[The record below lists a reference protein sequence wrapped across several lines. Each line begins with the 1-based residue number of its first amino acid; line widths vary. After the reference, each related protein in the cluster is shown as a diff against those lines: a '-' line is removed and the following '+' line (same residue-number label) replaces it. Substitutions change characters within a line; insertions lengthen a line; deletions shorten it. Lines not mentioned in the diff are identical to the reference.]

1 MSNDDKANPNRAPT
15 AIVPD
20 WAPPGHYYSPIVN
33 LGDIRQNH
41 HRVFRRRLSDFSG
54 IDLRQSSQRELV
66 TKLLDYRGGLELRP
80 ERTTGV
86 RYYYANDWFNYSD
99 AVCLYLMMR
108 ALSPNRVTEVGCGF
122 SSAAMLDFSQQLG
135 LDIDFTF
142 IDPESSRLDLLLRD
156 SDRERSTYI
165 DKPVQSIDPALFDI
179 LESGDILFIDSSHV
193 TKTGSDVNYLCF
205 EVLPRLK
212 SGVRVHFHDVFF
224 PFEYPEQWVYEGWGW
239 NEAYLLRAFLQFNT
253 TFKIEVWLSM
263 LQKMD
268 GPLMQSL
275 APTIPLLVNLEGGSI
290 WLVRS

>member
-1 MSNDDKANPNRAPT
+1 MP
-15 AIVPD
+15 
-20 WAPPGHYYSPIVN
+20 
-33 LGDIRQNH
+33 
-41 HRVFRRRLSDFSG
+41 
-54 IDLRQSSQRELV
+54 
-66 TKLLDYRGGLELRP
+66 ELRP
-80 ERTTGV
+80 ERTTGL
-86 RYYYANDWFNYSD
+86 RYYYANEWFNYSD

-108 ALSPNRVTEVGCGF
+108 TLSPKRVTEVGSGF
-122 SSAAMLDFSQQLG
+122 SSAAMLDISQHLG

-142 IDPESSRLDLLLRD
+142 IEPDSSRLELLLRD
-156 SDRERSTYI
+156 SDWQRSTYI
-165 DKPVQSIDPALFDI
+165 DKPVQSIDPTFFDT
-179 LESGDILFIDSSHV
+179 LASGDILFIDSSHV

-253 TFKIEVWLSM
+253 AFKIELWLSM
-263 LQKMD
+263 LQKID

-275 APTIPLLVNLEGGSI
+275 APTMPLLVDLEGQSI